1 MRHDL
6 LRKMHVKQGVFG
18 VNRHHVKRMLV
29 YHQFD
34 PFDVE
39 LIVLDS
45 SSCFRLRFCI
55 YVLNENLTSLRS
67 LAFSVESL
75 SFFS

>member
-6 LRKMHVKQGVFG
+6 LRKMHVKRGVYG

-29 YHQFD
+29 YHRFD

-45 SSCFRLRFCI
+45 SSSRFRLRL
-55 YVLNENLTSLRS
+55 YHVLNENLISS
-67 LAFSVESL
+67 LAL
-75 SFFS
+75 CGIFFRAYSSS